1 MHALGSPSN
10 DEMQRTAPG
19 QDGAPPLI
27 SVFDGSQGVHMTS
40 WATLTVI
47 AVTAAF
53 LPAIADSSKAL
64 HPDVTDAEWEAAVPA
79 TEVPDW
85 RGVDLRPPRPKGDT
99 VVPVN
104 TVQTVRFDV
113 VYRTSGAVGLYRVK
127 ETSYQP
133 FADQVAAWLRS
144 ARFKP
149 VRRNGKVIA
158 VREEFSFSVERRS
171 GN

>member
-1 MHALGSPSN
+1 
-10 DEMQRTAPG
+10 
-19 QDGAPPLI
+19 
-27 SVFDGSQGVHMTS
+27 MTS
-40 WATLTVI
+40 WATLTVV

-53 LPAIADSSKAL
+53 LPAFADSPKAF

-85 RGVDLRPPRPKGDT
+85 RGVNLRPPRPKGDT

-113 VYRTSGAVGLYRVK
+113 VYRANGAVGLYRLK
-127 ETSYQP
+127 ETSYRP
-133 FADQVAAWLRS
+133 FADQVAAWLRK

-149 VRRNGKVIA
+149 IRRNGKVIA
-158 VREEFSFSVERRS
+158 VRGEFSFSVERRS